1 MARFQQEKSAME
13 LSLPHNILNH
23 VKEFSSDKVGIHP
36 TAELMKDL
44 SFEYKPEEPRI
55 GWSIY
60 RAERLRVTTKQGHF
74 TENTVFPQ
82 RRISRQSFREFILA
96 NFF

>member
-1 MARFQQEKSAME
+1 ME
-13 LSLPHNILNH
+13 LPLPENILNH
-23 VKEFSSDKVGIHP
+23 VREFSSDKMGIHP
-36 TAELMKDL
+36 STKLIKDL
-44 SFEYKPEEPRI
+44 SFEYKPEEARI

-60 RAERLRVTTKQGHF
+60 RAERLKVTTKQGHF

-96 NFF
+96 NFY

>member
-1 MARFQQEKSAME
+1 ME
-13 LSLPHNILNH
+13 LPLPDNILNN

-36 TAELMKDL
+36 TAQLMKNL
-44 SFEYKPEEPRI
+44 SFEYKPEEARI

-74 TENTVFPQ
+74 TENTVFPH

-96 NFF
+96 NFFSGQNTKK